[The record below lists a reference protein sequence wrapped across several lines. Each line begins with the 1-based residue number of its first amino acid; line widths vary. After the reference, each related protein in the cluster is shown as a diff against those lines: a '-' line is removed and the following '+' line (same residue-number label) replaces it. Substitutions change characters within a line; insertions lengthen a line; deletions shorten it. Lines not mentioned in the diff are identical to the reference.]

1 MDYIYTVKG
10 SRSEED
16 AMDFIVGILS
26 TEYSAMM
33 AKIAVE
39 KGFKR
44 VLAQTNEDITARLEK
59 MNDLSP
65 GEFSYCGLDQKDGLS
80 IYTFWGKTGSHTI

>member
-16 AMDFIVGILS
+16 AMDFMVGILS
-26 TEYSAMM
+26 TEYSAAM
-33 AKIAVE
+33 AKIAVD

-44 VLAQTNEDITARLEK
+44 VLAQTNEEITTRLEK
-59 MNDLSP
+59 MSNLSP
-65 GEFSYCGLDQKDGLS
+65 GEFAYCGLDQEDGLS
-80 IYTFWGKTGSHTI
+80 IYTFWGKTGSHIT